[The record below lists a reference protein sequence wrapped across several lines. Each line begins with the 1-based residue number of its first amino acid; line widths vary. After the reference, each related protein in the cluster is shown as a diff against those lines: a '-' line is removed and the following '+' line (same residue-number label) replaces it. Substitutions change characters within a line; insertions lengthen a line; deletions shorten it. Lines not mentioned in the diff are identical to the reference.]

1 MKYEFFIVGIMIFV
15 ISCAESTNKRNIIS
29 KNTKLDSEL
38 IELEKKTKDSIDNKS
53 KENYIGYKKYNTE
66 YEYYMD
72 IYRQEKLIDADDI
85 LMLSITDSL
94 FTENRETELF
104 YFVVFTKSMNG
115 SDGFY
120 SEALGTSCY
129 KFITT
134 KTNKF
139 TEHFLKESKLTE
151 TDLKSW
157 AECIFGEI
165 QIAKKNSEIEAIKEL
180 EKELLENIN
189 ESSESCKKIVLDLIV
204 ILKELNNKSK
214 AN

>member
-1 MKYEFFIVGIMIFV
+1 MILV
-15 ISCAESTNKRNIIS
+15 ISCSESTNKRNIIS
-29 KNTKLDSEL
+29 KNTKLDPEA
-38 IELEKKTKDSIDNKS
+38 IELEKEQIDSNDNKI
-53 KENYIGYKKYNTE
+53 KENSFGYKKYKTE
-66 YEYYMD
+66 YEYYKD

-94 FTENRETELF
+94 FTESQETELF
-104 YFVVFTKSMNG
+104 YFVVFTKSIIG

-139 TEHFLKESKLTE
+139 AEHFLKESKLSE
-151 TDLKSW
+151 ADLKNW

-165 QIAKKNSEIEAIKEL
+165 QIAKENIETEVIKEL

-204 ILKELNNKSK
+204 ILKELNNKNK